1 MKLIVTTEWRLTK
14 FLNVFFISKNF
25 RNRSIVVTLCLFV
38 QHLLSIPDIN
48 RGTFVSLQ
56 LPHHP
61 HSTVL
66 LHSPK
71 QKHPVFGQF
80 RPNIW
85 RSSINVEKLRGL
97 KFNILSVARHLR
109 PPMAVDCF
117 RSFVIVSYFRK
128 STRHFNREIMF

>member
-1 MKLIVTTEWRLTK
+1 MYFLYQRISEIEALLIPYVY
-14 FLNVFFISKNF
+14 
-25 RNRSIVVTLCLFV
+25 LFNTYCRY
-38 QHLLSIPDIN
+38 LIFSNPCRN

-56 LPHHP
+56 LPHYP

-66 LHSPK
+66 LHYPK
-71 QKHPVFGQF
+71 QKHPVYGQF

-97 KFNILSVARHLR
+97 KFYILSVARHLR

-117 RSFVIVSYFRK
+117 RSFEIVSYFRK

>member
-1 MKLIVTTEWRLTK
+1 M
-14 FLNVFFISKNF
+14 SKNF
-25 RNRSIVVTLCLFV
+25 LNRSIVDTLYLFV

-56 LPHHP
+56 IPHYP
-61 HSTVL
+61 HSTAL
-66 LHSPK
+66 LHSLK
-71 QKHPVFGQF
+71 QKHPVFGQL

-109 PPMAVDCF
+109 PPVAVDCF
-117 RSFVIVSYFRK
+117 RSFEIVSYFRK
-128 STRHFNREIMF
+128 STRHFNCEIMF